1 MQKDQ
6 YDKLMEAASKNAYMS
21 IAVNEDGSPVRGSF
35 VLWERTASAARNL
48 SAPTLRQ

>member
-21 IAVNEDGSPVRGSF
+21 IAVNEDGSPVRGVF
-35 VLWERTASAARNL
+35 VPWERTTSATRNL